1 MRAEDL
7 EPLREH
13 MLAVIAAS
21 AFGLRD
27 AIGKNALDERVMTAM
42 GKVPRHQSGAATP
55 SNSTR
60 CSRVIFARWSAR

>member
-27 AIGKNALDERVMTAM
+27 AIGKMSLAGRR
-42 GKVPRHQSGAATP
+42 P
-55 SNSTR
+55 
-60 CSRVIFARWSAR
+60 

>member
-13 MLAVIAAS
+13 MLAVIVAS

-27 AIGKNALDERVMTAM
+27 AIGQECTSLDFHGT
-42 GKVPRHQSGAATP
+42 
-55 SNSTR
+55 
-60 CSRVIFARWSAR
+60 

>member
-13 MLAVIAAS
+13 MLAIIAAS

-27 AIGKNALDERVMTAM
+27 DTSS
-42 GKVPRHQSGAATP
+42 PT
-55 SNSTR
+55 
-60 CSRVIFARWSAR
+60 